1 MSRRRIV
8 NFVVAVLLLVELFP
22 LQLFRGEG
30 QVVKALAPQSSLP
43 FCGFVELTDSP
54 QKARDDCAAQFTIT
68 GGVPHE
74 GLGRPLISYV
84 SNPNQRIAHLC
95 EMPSYT
101 SSFRPMPPE
110 GWPTKPPTAPNLS
123 VAECLANKSLT
134 VIIRN
139 NLGPCNSPVTIPCI
153 EDLQMRSVAGD
164 WFSGTHVGEPN
175 RSPII
180 ELLTPKW
187 GPFPELETGVQ
198 RLGNYY
204 TFPGLDP
211 TQLYEVTPTMVRRVV
226 EGILRNP
233 SSLDVSIRGVKLLT
247 GKKKLR
253 PSPPSYRLS
262 SEEWVA
268 GEIDCKLSSDETC
281 WQYTPTPI
289 DNQFRLVLRL
299 PVQPNGWIAGRLF
312 QAGVKFEQLDGVTV
326 QPYRVTLMGSPVPTP
341 RIMRHY
347 WSDVPEEKHDCEL
360 IRNVLIKFSPSF
372 NDGCFTRPGYG
383 SQIRPH
389 NPSMFVD
396 LLTADRKFDKA
407 TDIVTEWEVRMTFI
421 EVPRPSAPCDTGGFL
436 GLVSSNALTHSQM
449 PIFNPSGSLDYVV
462 AGPHFLP
469 DNSVSTGYYTA
480 VIARE
485 YVECLWKKIY
495 LIKKTMSPIFQASL
509 SVVEQDGKSS
519 TAVTVV
525 GMDKNFIQLSASGFT
540 YSQKTIRIT
549 LSDKTTSPRKSS
561 RGIICVK
568 GKKTLQLT
576 GTKSCPTSY
585 RLKK

>member
-1 MSRRRIV
+1 MSKRRIV
-8 NFVVAVLLLVELFP
+8 IFVVAVLLLVELFP
-22 LQLFRGEG
+22 LQQFHGEG
-30 QVVKALAPQSSLP
+30 QVVKALAPQSSMP
-43 FCGFVELTDSP
+43 SCNYRSSDPTSWP
-54 QKARDDCAAQFTIT
+54 QKARDDCAAWFTIT
-68 GGVPHE
+68 GGVPPE
-74 GLGRPLISYV
+74 GLGRPSISYV
-84 SNPNQRIAHLC
+84 SNPNQQIAHWC

-101 SSFRPMPPE
+101 SSFRPMPP
-110 GWPTKPPTAPNLS
+110 GGHPTKPPTAPNLS

-134 VIIRN
+134 VTIRN
-139 NLGPCNSPVTIPCI
+139 NLGPCDSQVTIPCI
-153 EDLQMRSVAGD
+153 EDLQMRSVTGD
-164 WFSGTHVGEPN
+164 WFRGTQVGEPN
-175 RSPII
+175 RSPIT

-187 GPFPELETGVQ
+187 GPFPELETGVE

-226 EGILRNP
+226 EGTLRNP
-233 SSLDVSIRGVKLLT
+233 RSLDVSIRGVKLLA
-247 GKKKLR
+247 GKQKFS
-253 PSPPSYRLS
+253 SPRRLS

-268 GEIDCKLSSDETC
+268 GEIDCKLSSDGTC

-312 QAGVKFEQLDGVTV
+312 QAGVRFEQLDGVTV
-326 QPYRVTLMGSPVPTP
+326 QPYRVTFIGSPVPTP
-341 RIMRHY
+341 RIMRSY
-347 WSDVPEEKHDCEL
+347 WSDVPEEKHDCDL
-360 IRNVLIKFSPSF
+360 IRNVLVELSRSF
-372 NDGCFTRPGYG
+372 RDGCFTPPGF
-383 SQIRPH
+383 SAQIRPH
-389 NPSMFVD
+389 EPSRFVD

-407 TDIVTEWEVRMTFI
+407 TDIVNEWEVRMTFP
-421 EVPRPSAPCDTGGFL
+421 EVPGPLGFCDTGGFL
-436 GLVSSNALTHSQM
+436 GLVSSNALTHSQY

-485 YVECLWKKIY
+485 YVECLWKK
-495 LIKKTMSPIFQASL
+495 LSASKKIMSPIFQASL
-509 SVVEQDGKSS
+509 SVVERDGESS

-540 YSQKTIRIT
+540 YSQKTMRIT

-576 GTKSCPTSY
+576 GKKSCPMGY